1 MEGSGQTR
9 PVGLSEEGPSR
20 LTPPEGVE
28 GVAGQDVALLA
39 PHSRASVY
47 SPLACAT
54 LSWGRGAPTPAL
66 SVLPIGLGACG
77 ELSLETTS
85 ARPQQLS
92 VWLWSCSWS
101 GGALGQE
108 RSGCG
113 TGSSLARGHP
123 ARTPT
128 EPRPFLKARDRY
140 LDPPPPP
147 GNLVSHTNPHFLA
160 QMLTSCTYPVGDFL
174 EMCSL

>member
-9 PVGLSEEGPSR
+9 PVWLSEEGPSR
-20 LTPPEGVE
+20 LTPPG
-28 GVAGQDVALLA
+28 GGQGGGAAGQDVALLA
-39 PHSRASVY
+39 PHLRASVY

-54 LSWGRGAPTPAL
+54 LSWGGRCPHSCRLCT
-66 SVLPIGLGACG
+66 PIGLGVCG

-108 RSGCG
+108 GSGVW
-113 TGSSLARGHP
+113 
-123 ARTPT
+123 
-128 EPRPFLKARDRY
+128 DRK
-140 LDPPPPP
+140 LLGPWAPCPH
-147 GNLVSHTNPHFLA
+147 SH
-160 QMLTSCTYPVGDFL
+160 
-174 EMCSL
+174 